1 MKIIGLIFV
10 IIIDKIEIWGGVTI
24 KLQQFVMLST
34 AKSPREINEWSLLGT
49 YVVEKSDKITVFME
63 NILKYLKYKKSNNIL

>member
-1 MKIIGLIFV
+1 
-10 IIIDKIEIWGGVTI
+10 
-24 KLQQFVMLST
+24 MLST